1 MVTNIGYNF
10 LETIELD
17 KKERERECVR
27 GKQFTHQSFH
37 RDAYYKLKT
46 QVPRK
51 KMKLTSGGCPFT
63 IKYNH

>member
-10 LETIELD
+10 LEATELD
-17 KKERERECVR
+17 KKEKERERA
-27 GKQFTHQSFH
+27 HQSFH

-51 KMKLTSGGCPFT
+51 IYE
-63 IKYNH
+63 IK